1 MSAVPTLSTPRLRL
15 RSFTLAD
22 LDAYAAMCADEEVMR
37 HIGPVSTLSPGIPIG
52 ASSPAATGG
61 ALARDAAW
69 RQLALFLGQ
78 WALLGYGTWA
88 VELRAERR
96 LIGRVG
102 FLHPEG
108 WPGNELAWLLARDA
122 WGQGYA
128 REAALAARSFGRD
141 ALGVGDLISLVRSDN
156 LRSVRLAQTLGAVN
170 SGAVEFLGGPALR
183 FVHPAAT
190 R

>member
-1 MSAVPTLSTPRLRL
+1 MNSIPTLSTPRLRL
-15 RSFTLAD
+15 RAFTLAD
-22 LDAYAAMCADEEVMR
+22 MDAYASMCADDEVMR
-37 HIGPVSTLSPGIPIG
+37 HIGKGGPV
-52 ASSPAATGG
+52 
-61 ALARDAAW
+61 ARDDVW
-69 RQLALFLGQ
+69 RQMAMFLGQ

-108 WPGNELAWLLARDA
+108 WPGNELSWLLARDA

-141 ALGVGDLISLVRSDN
+141 ALGVGELISLVREEN
-156 LRSVRLAQTLGAVN
+156 IRSIKLAQALGAVHN
-170 SGAVEFLGGPALR
+170 GLIDSMGGQVLVFRHAPAVPASTRSTSGA
-183 FVHPAAT
+183 
-190 R
+190 